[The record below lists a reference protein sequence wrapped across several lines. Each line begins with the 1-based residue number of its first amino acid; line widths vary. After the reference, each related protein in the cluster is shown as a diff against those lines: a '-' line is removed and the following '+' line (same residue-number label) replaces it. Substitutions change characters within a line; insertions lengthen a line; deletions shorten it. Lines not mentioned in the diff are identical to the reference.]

1 MSRGQTS
8 ISMADLIFFLEENGF
23 RPRTEDLEAI
33 LRRCDHDSDRYLS
46 FEEFCEVT
54 EMPGQGAEAEND
66 RMS

>member
-1 MSRGQTS
+1 
-8 ISMADLIFFLEENGF
+8 MADLIFFLEENGF

-54 EMPGQGAEAEND
+54 ELPQQGAEAEND